1 CHDHRHYPKRDA
13 IHDMPPE
20 LIVLCT
26 QRPLSSLYTIFTA
39 DARQPYFMPSAS
51 TASLG
56 IRSLPFRSYFAS
68 ARKTSALTARRTAG
82 EPQRVDLA
90 LRAPDG
96 DGDAPTRDQHAVRL
110 RKGALGVR
118 HQHEPEPADH
128 PVEGQTFEGEALG
141 VHLVELRV
149 PHAEGARPGTGPP
162 QHGRGEVHARYQAA
176 RPHAAGDG
184 EGRLARSGGHVQH
197 PHARTDPGQL
207 DQPAAERTELRQD
220 NVGVATGELIP
231 HLPFVLLVGCGRTDS
246 RHHKFRSSP
255 LTFTLSPEG

>member
-1 CHDHRHYPKRDA
+1 MH
-13 IHDMPPE
+13 
-20 LIVLCT
+20 
-26 QRPLSSLYTIFTA
+26 
-39 DARQPYFMPSAS
+39 
-51 TASLG
+51 
-56 IRSLPFRSYFAS
+56 
-68 ARKTSALTARRTAG
+68 
-82 EPQRVDLA
+82 
-90 LRAPDG
+90 LRE
-96 DGDAPTRDQHAVRL
+96 
-110 RKGALGVR
+110 GALGVR

-141 VHLVELRV
+141 IHLVELRV

-231 HLPFVLLVGCGRTDS
+231 HLPFVLLVGLALRGHWLPLRQCHSEQREESQTRS
-246 RHHKFRSSP
+246 FTSFRMTALRS
-255 LTFTLSPEG
+255 G